1 MFEKDAGQ
9 MYDGVDAPEWF
20 GQRLGAGE
28 VRPEGVN
35 VRSSGDVGGN
45 GSSMNEQIKLVI
57 RRAHMARQ
65 KRT

>member
-1 MFEKDAGQ
+1 
-9 MYDGVDAPEWF
+9 MYDGVDAPERL

-45 GSSMNEQIKLVI
+45 GFSVYEQI
-57 RRAHMARQ
+57 
-65 KRT
+65 

>member
-1 MFEKDAGQ
+1 MD
-9 MYDGVDAPEWF
+9 DGVDAPERF

-28 VRPEGVN
+28 VCPEGVN

-45 GSSMNEQIKLVI
+45 GSSMNEQIKLVL

-65 KRT
+65 KRTQIAGSSRY